1 MRSPGIS
8 MARLRPPSRR
18 LDGACQNISIVTQ
31 ELPRRPVTILV
42 AEDEEEVR
50 RFLVKLLRGAG
61 YQVLEAGNGALALA
75 AAQAHAGTIELLVT
89 DVVMPVMMGTE
100 LARRF
105 VSERSGARVLFISG
119 YSDPAARAEIK
130 TMAGAE
136 YLGKPFSPRELLER
150 VRVLLG

>member
-1 MRSPGIS
+1 
-8 MARLRPPSRR
+8 MARFRPPSRR
-18 LDGACQNISIVTQ
+18 LDQACQNNLIVSEDT
-31 ELPRRPVTILV
+31 LLRPATILV
-42 AEDEEEVR
+42 AEDEDEVR
-50 RFLVKLLRGAG
+50 RFLAKLLRGAG
-61 YQVLEAGNGALALA
+61 YQVIEAGNGALALA
-75 AAQAHAGTIELLVT
+75 AAEAHAGGIDLLVT

-105 VSERSGARVLFISG
+105 VRARSGARVLFISG

-136 YLGKPFSPRELLER
+136 YLGKPFSPRDLLDR